1 MGGMTEGEI
10 AETEEQAQR
19 DDGEAERFAI
29 EAARI
34 AADNRTED
42 VAVLDLRNLCTF
54 ADFFVIGTGTSDRQ
68 MHAVAEFIADYAKT
82 VGRSRFR
89 VADTRDSSWVLAD
102 YVDVVIH
109 LFDAEHR
116 DYYDLESLWG
126 DAPRINWEPTE
137 GQAPG
142 AEPD

>member
-1 MGGMTEGEI
+1 MRRMSEGEI
-10 AETEEQAQR
+10 VEAKVPPQREES
-19 DDGEAERFAI
+19 EAARFAI

-42 VAVLDLRNLCTF
+42 VAVLDLRDLCTF

-68 MHAVAEFIADYAKT
+68 MHAVADLIAEYAES
-82 VGRSRFR
+82 VGRSPFR

-102 YVDVVIH
+102 YVDVVVH

-116 DYYDLESLWG
+116 EYYDLDGLWG
-126 DAPRINWEPTE
+126 DAPRIDWDRT
-137 GQAPG
+137 G
-142 AEPD
+142 ASKRAASAD